1 MIGQIEK
8 ALLPKGTREQNLS
21 ANLRKSGEAVFE
33 STKKLEPI
41 ETDLTPPRDD
51 DDEMDD
57 DEDEEEKDKVE
68 EVVAGAPRPD
78 PRGSWSR
85 EVALRVDKYILD
97 QVEALEDKVA
107 AASMQVP
114 VRESRPSLPWG
125 WQEEKLVVLEG

>member
-1 MIGQIEK
+1 MVGQIEK
-8 ALLPKGTREQNLS
+8 ALLPKGTREQNLT

-41 ETDLTPPRDD
+41 ETDLVPPKDDD
-51 DDEMDD
+51 DDEDMDD
-57 DEDEEEKDKVE
+57 DEEEEKNKVE
-68 EVVAGAPRPD
+68 EVVAGAPQPD

-114 VRESRPSLPWG
+114 VRESRPSIPWG
-125 WQEEKLVVLEG
+125 